1 MQRLV
6 HTPEGVR
13 DIYGTEYAG
22 KLAVEEK
29 IQQVFH
35 RYGYQ
40 DIQTPTFEFFDVFSR
55 EIGTRPSR
63 DLYKFFDKEG
73 NTLVLRPDFTPSIA
87 RCAAKYFM
95 EEDRPLR
102 FCYLG
107 NAFSNTSELQ
117 GKLKEVTQM
126 GCELIGDGSV
136 QADAEMAAMMIAA
149 LKSTGLSDFQ
159 ISIGQVEYYKGIC
172 REAGLSEEMELE
184 LREYISSKNYFGAED
199 FLIRKKVPEHHR
211 SMLMKSAEL
220 QGGVEILGEASKAV
234 TNERAIAA
242 ITRLEQL
249 YQALCTY
256 GVEGHVSFDLGMLSK
271 YNYYTGVILK
281 GYTYGAGDAI
291 ITGGRYDRLLG
302 YFGRTRPA
310 IGFMLAID
318 SLMEALSRHKISAD
332 LKDRVSEIVYSPDTF
347 GQAVREA
354 ETRRRQGEAIV
365 LIPETKL
372 QPEPQPSV
380 KEQPVRAIAE
390 DNTARTSGENRTPIR
405 SGTFL
410 AGAKEDM
417 RYLTF
422 ALGKGRLA
430 DQTMALLE
438 SVGIV
443 CEEMKDKSSRKL
455 IFVNEELRLKF
466 FLSKNPDV
474 PTYVEYGAADIGVV
488 GSDVLREENK
498 RVYEVLDLGFGKC
511 RMCVCGPKTA
521 QALLKHHEMIRVAS
535 KYPNIAKD
543 YFYNKKHQTV
553 DMIKL
558 NGSVELGPIVG
569 LSDVIVDIVETGST
583 LRENGLDVLEEI
595 CPISARMIVNRVSMQ
610 MEADRIKNIIGML
623 RDKIS

>member
-1 MQRLV
+1 MV

-172 REAGLSEEMELE
+172 REAGLSGEMELE